1 MYDHKG
7 IKVLS
12 IVSHGVDMRRMLSS
26 VLALALVAGW
36 ADAQSC
42 RTLSGAPCNA
52 PPKGSP
58 IDYSDLKGGYGGG
71 NSDMNAFSGSGT
83 GLGNAL
89 SGNYAPTTFGAI
101 TFGGG
106 GARCSG
112 LFRSR
117 NC

>member
-1 MYDHKG
+1 M
-7 IKVLS
+7 
-12 IVSHGVDMRRMLSS
+12 GVFRISTS
-26 VLALALVAGW
+26 VLAFVLVSGW
-36 ADAQSC
+36 AGAQSC
-42 RTLSGAPCNA
+42 KTLSGAPCNTGQ
-52 PPKGSP
+52 KGTP
-58 IDYSDLKGGYGGG
+58 IDYSDLKGSYGGG
-71 NSDMNAFSGSGT
+71 DNNYMNAFSGSGT

>member
-1 MYDHKG
+1 
-7 IKVLS
+7 
-12 IVSHGVDMRRMLSS
+12 MLFGL
-26 VLALALVAGW
+26 LAILLVAEW

-52 PPKGSP
+52 PPTGTP

-71 NSDMNAFSGSGT
+71 NNYMNAFSGSGT
-83 GLGNAL
+83 GLGNEL
-89 SGNYAPTTFGAI
+89 SGYYAPSTFGAI

-106 GARCSG
+106 DARCSG

>member
-1 MYDHKG
+1 
-7 IKVLS
+7 
-12 IVSHGVDMRRMLSS
+12 MLSC
-26 VLALALVAGW
+26 VLAISLVAESAG
-36 ADAQSC
+36 AQSC
-42 RTLSGAPCNA
+42 RTLSGAPCDA
-52 PPKGSP
+52 PAKGTP
-58 IDYSDLKGGYGGG
+58 IDYSDLKGGYRGG
-71 NSDMNAFSGSGT
+71 NNYTNAFTGSST
-83 GLGNAL
+83 GLGSEL

>member
-1 MYDHKG
+1 M
-7 IKVLS
+7 
-12 IVSHGVDMRRMLSS
+12 IVFARELASNVAWGVCVSRMFAG
-26 VLALALVAGW
+26 VLAFVLVSGW

-52 PPKGSP
+52 PSKGTP
-58 IDYSDLKGGYGGG
+58 IDYSDLKGSYGGG
-71 NSDMNAFSGSGT
+71 NNYMDAFSGSGS
-83 GLGNAL
+83 GLGNEL

-101 TFGGG
+101 TFGGS

>member
-1 MYDHKG
+1 MF
-7 IKVLS
+7 
-12 IVSHGVDMRRMLSS
+12 RMFAG
-26 VLALALVAGW
+26 VLAFVLVSGGAG
-36 ADAQSC
+36 AQSC

-52 PPKGSP
+52 PPQGTP
-58 IDYSDLKGGYGGG
+58 IDYSDLKGSGGDG
-71 NSDMNAFSGSGT
+71 SNYMNAFSGAGS
-83 GLGNAL
+83 GLGNEL